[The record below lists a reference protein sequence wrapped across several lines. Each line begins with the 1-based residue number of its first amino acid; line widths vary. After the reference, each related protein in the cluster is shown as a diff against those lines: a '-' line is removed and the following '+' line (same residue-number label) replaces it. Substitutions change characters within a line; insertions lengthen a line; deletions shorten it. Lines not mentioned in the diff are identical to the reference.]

1 MHRTNR
7 GSEKNPK
14 RLETT
19 KSKPFKEIK
28 FIVHKPP
35 LKKNETQVVGLL
47 VDY

>member
-7 GSEKNPK
+7 GSEKIHSALNQQ
-14 RLETT
+14 

-35 LKKNETQVVGLL
+35 LKKNEIQVVGLFI
-47 VDY
+47 DY